1 MGLYRSTEGGTDK
14 YEALYSLAK
23 QKVLGNS
30 YTVPS
35 VYANRCTIL
44 QGGYYVDYKEC
55 WVYMKIRINT
65 PQTVTP
71 PNISTCLQFYDM
83 PVGWT
88 NISGNSKLIPH
99 ELLTSPYNDGAN
111 IIACGVDPGTTHYGL
126 TWVVRPLASYPTQT
140 PWHKILVEGEE
151 YEIYGKYYVS

>member
-1 MGLYRSTEGGTDK
+1 MALYRNGGNGSDK
-14 YEALYSLAK
+14 YEDLYSLAK

-35 VYANRCTIL
+35 VYADRCTVL

-55 WVYMKIRINT
+55 WVYMKVRIES

-71 PNISTCLQFYDM
+71 PNISTSLHFYDM
-83 PVGWT
+83 PVGW
-88 NISGNSKLIPH
+88 NYVNGNVKMVAT

-111 IIACGVDPGTTHYGL
+111 IVAGGVDPGTTHYGL
-126 TWVVRPLASYPTQT
+126 TWVVRPLASYPTQV
-140 PWHKILVEGEE
+140 PWHQILVAGEE
-151 YEIYGKYYVS
+151 YEIYGKYYVA